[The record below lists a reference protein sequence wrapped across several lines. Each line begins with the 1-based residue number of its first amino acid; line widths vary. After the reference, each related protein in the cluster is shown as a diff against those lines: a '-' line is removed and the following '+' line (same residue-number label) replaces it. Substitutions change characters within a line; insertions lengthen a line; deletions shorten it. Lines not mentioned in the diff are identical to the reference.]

1 MVKIVGRQTARI
13 FTVFALCFITIQWWS
28 IKEANA
34 ALAEFGA
41 LTASPPN
48 KGLFAV
54 SDGSTFARYCLIE
67 LTVKDKTLH
76 WISHPLE
83 KDYVRRE
90 PTFIHNFNDDYLLI
104 GTTAQKNKDESV
116 AQVHLYHKPEQKLHL
131 IGEATCEFPKT
142 TEINKNV
149 VDFDCSKAKKDRSVV
164 KEAEKGKEFADLM
177 KDTKL
182 KFTGKSYEAKTGD
195 ISFNVE
201 ETDDYFKDRLQIK
214 RGEDLLKEYEA
225 KEFIRC
231 FDYETIKGSQEK
243 FSS

>member
-1 MVKIVGRQTARI
+1 MVKITGRKSVWMFAVLLTC
-13 FTVFALCFITIQWWS
+13 FTMTQMMASQ
-28 IKEANA
+28 AHA

-41 LTASPPN
+41 LTASSPN

-67 LTVKDKTLH
+67 LTVKDKTIH

-83 KDYVRRE
+83 KEYVRRE
-90 PTFIHNFNDDYLLI
+90 PSFVRNFNDEYLLI
-104 GTTAQKNKDESV
+104 GTSAQKNKDDSV
-116 AQVHLYHKPEQKLHL
+116 AQVHLYHKPQQKLTMVA
-131 IGEATCEFPKT
+131 EATCEFPRKI
-142 TEINKNV
+142 EIDKKMIQ
-149 VDFDCSKAKKDRSVV
+149 FDCAKAQKDKTVI
-164 KEAEKGKEFADLM
+164 GKDETGTLFSSLI
-177 KDTKL
+177 KDA
-182 KFTGKSYEAKTGD
+182 KFEIEGKSYEAKTD
-195 ISFNVE
+195 DLSFAVQ

-214 RGEDLLKEYEA
+214 RGDDLLKEYEA